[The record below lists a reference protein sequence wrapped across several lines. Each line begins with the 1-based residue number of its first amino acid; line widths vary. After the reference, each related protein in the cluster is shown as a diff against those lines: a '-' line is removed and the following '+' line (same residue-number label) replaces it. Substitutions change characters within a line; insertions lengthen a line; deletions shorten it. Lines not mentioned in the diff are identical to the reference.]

1 MGLAVENGSK
11 MVNFAIFESFSGAHA
26 RLSAT
31 NNLVSAP
38 EYLVSGV
45 NNLVSASEYLVS
57 GINNL
62 VSAPEYL
69 GCGGNN
75 LEDLL
80 ENLVEDADNLACRRR

>member
-1 MGLAVENGSK
+1 MGLAVEKGSK
-11 MVNFAIFESFSGAHA
+11 MVKFTIFERFSGAHA

-38 EYLVSGV
+38 EYLVSG
-45 NNLVSASEYLVS
+45 
-57 GINNL
+57 INNL

-75 LEDLL
+75 LGWE
-80 ENLVEDADNLACRRR
+80 ADNLACGRR